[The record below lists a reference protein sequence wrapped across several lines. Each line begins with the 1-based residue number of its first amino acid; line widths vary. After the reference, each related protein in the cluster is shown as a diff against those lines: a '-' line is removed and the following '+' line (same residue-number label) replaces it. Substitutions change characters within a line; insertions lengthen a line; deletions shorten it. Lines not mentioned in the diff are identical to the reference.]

1 MGQGIARYCD
11 SLITRLGPFTGAAV
25 AVDSVGGELG
35 FELRHRL
42 ATSLTHGG
50 ISAHLD
56 DHNRGGKLL
65 LQTFIQDATLEYLSV
80 GAGIFRQGRVM
91 RVFTMSGF
99 GRVLDSAGVMT
110 RSLESLSVSV
120 ADTLEI
126 NAARAA
132 RGTGR
137 LLAPEMPATL
147 FQRLVEPGIVVSI
160 TGALV
165 YIFFASR

>member
-1 MGQGIARYCD
+1 MGQGISHYCD
-11 SLITRLGPFTGAAV
+11 SVLTRLGPFAEAGV

-35 FELRHRL
+35 SELRHRL
-42 ATSLTHGG
+42 ATSLTNAG

-56 DHNRGGKLL
+56 EHNRDGKLL
-65 LQTFIQDATLEYLSV
+65 LQTFIQDATLEYRSV

-91 RVFTMSGF
+91 RVFTMSGY
-99 GRVLDSAGVMT
+99 GRVLDGSGVMT

-120 ADTLEI
+120 ADTLDI

-132 RGTGR
+132 RGNGR